1 MGNVPLCL
9 SKRGGIEF
17 GEFTDIT
24 KGRFSLKSYHP
35 YYMSFDDLSR
45 EGGSKEDG
53 MSGRDSTTILGLEM
67 DQESVCRWY
76 GWQCKAHMH
85 AQDGRSKLSNNWE
98 GLEEELMIKSQLFS
112 RYSVQ

>member
-67 DQESVCRWY
+67 DQESVCRCTGGNVKHTCMHRMGEASFLTTGK
-76 GWQCKAHMH
+76 GW
-85 AQDGRSKLSNNWE
+85 RS
-98 GLEEELMIKSQLFS
+98 
-112 RYSVQ
+112 